1 MQAMLS
7 RGSKDMA
14 HVLVVEDDRE
24 LSQLLA
30 DYLLRDGHRVD
41 QIHQG
46 GAVLQ
51 RLTADMPDLI
61 LLDLMLPGMDGL
73 EILRQLRRRWT
84 VPVILVTAR
93 VEEVDRLIGL
103 ESGADDYVCKPFSP
117 REVVARVRAILRRVS
132 LANSAGPSDSEWSVD
147 RDARQVRFRGQ
158 LLELTA
164 REFDLFEV
172 LTSRPGRVLS
182 RRQLLDLIYADTLDV
197 TERAIDSHVKNL
209 RRKLAQ
215 VGGGQDC
222 IRSVYGVG
230 FSFEGA

>member
-1 MQAMLS
+1 
-7 RGSKDMA
+7 MA

-51 RLTADMPDLI
+51 RVTADMPDLI

>member
-1 MQAMLS
+1 
-7 RGSKDMA
+7 MA

-132 LANSAGPSDSEWSVD
+132 LANSTGPSDSEWSVD